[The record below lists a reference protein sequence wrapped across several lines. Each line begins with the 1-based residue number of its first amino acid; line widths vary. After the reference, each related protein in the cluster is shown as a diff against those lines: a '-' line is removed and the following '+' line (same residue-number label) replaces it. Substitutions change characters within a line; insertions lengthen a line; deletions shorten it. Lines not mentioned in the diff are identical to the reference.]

1 MKQFLERFLTKMKM
15 MDTGTRIILIT
26 FILLSLITAFLAYN
40 FVRNFTSSMTIL
52 NLPGAPVVDQS
63 QRGTNGG
70 SSVPQM
76 KLEQSTA
83 EPWNGV
89 SRVTILIIGVDYRDW
104 QKNDIPRSDTM
115 ILLTLDPVT
124 KTAGILSIPRD
135 LWVNIPNYGY
145 HKINEAYFLGES
157 NHLPGGG
164 PQLAS
169 ETIEQL
175 LGIPIN
181 YYAQV
186 DFSAFIKLIDI
197 IGGVPVTPTED
208 VQVQDWGT
216 EYKQTLKAGQVYT
229 LNGGLALS
237 YARDRYSGKEG
248 DIGRAKRQQ
257 QVIEAIR
264 YRLLENNRI
273 VSLIPKA
280 PEIYKELSAGIHT
293 NLSSFQEIFQL
304 AMLALQV
311 NLSNI
316 KKGVIDYN
324 MMIPAKSPTG
334 LDILIP
340 INDKIRE
347 LRDQIFSTGGSQA
360 PVASP
365 SANSTLVR
373 DEAARIVIRNGT
385 TVEGLAS
392 RTAQYFKDQGMNVIQ
407 VENINQNFSL
417 STIEIYN
424 SKPYSLKFIADLM
437 KVQATNIWNKFDPN
451 VGADIIVYLGND
463 WAKNNSLPQ

>member
-1 MKQFLERFLTKMKM
+1 MKQLFERFLTKIKM
-15 MDTGTRIILIT
+15 MDNGTRVILIA
-26 FILLSLITAFLAYN
+26 FILLSFITAFLAFN

-52 NLPGAPVVDQS
+52 NLPGAPVADLS
-63 QRGTNGG
+63 QAGSNGG
-70 SSVPQM
+70 TPATQM

-89 SRVTILIIGVDYRDW
+89 SRVTILIMGVDFRDW
-104 QKNDIPRSDTM
+104 QKKDIPRSDTM

-124 KTAGILSIPRD
+124 KTAGMLSVPRD

-164 PQLAS
+164 PQLAT
-169 ETIEQL
+169 ETIEQF

-197 IGGVPVTPTED
+197 IGGVPVIPIED

-216 EYKQTLKAGQVYT
+216 EYKQTLTAGKSYT
-229 LNGGLALS
+229 LGGGLALS

-248 DIGRAKRQQ
+248 DVGRAKRQQ
-257 QVIEAIR
+257 QVIEGIR
-264 YRLLENNRI
+264 IRLMQGDRLPN
-273 VSLIPKA
+273 LIASA
-280 PEIYKELSAGIHT
+280 PAIYKQLSSGIRT

-311 NLSNI
+311 NISNI

-340 INDKIRE
+340 ISDKIRE
-347 LRDQIFSTGGSQA
+347 MRDQVFSTGGSQA

-365 SANSTLVR
+365 AANSTLVR

-385 TVEGLAS
+385 TVEGLANQ
-392 RTAQYFKDQGMNVIQ
+392 TAQYLKDQGMNVVQ
-407 VENINQNFSL
+407 VENVNQKFSL
-417 STIEIYN
+417 TTIEIYN

-451 VGADIIVYLGND
+451 VGADIIVYLGSD
-463 WAKNNSLPQ
+463 WAKNNPLSQ

>member
-1 MKQFLERFLTKMKM
+1 MKQLFERFLTKIKM
-15 MDTGTRIILIT
+15 MDRTTRLILIA
-26 FILLSLITAFLAYN
+26 FLLLSFITAFLAFN

-63 QRGTNGG
+63 QAGTNGATPI
-70 SSVPQM
+70 PQT

-89 SRVTILIIGVDYRDW
+89 SRVTILIMGVDFRDW

-124 KTAGILSIPRD
+124 KTAGMLSVPRD

-145 HKINEAYFLGES
+145 RKINEAYFLGES

-169 ETIEQL
+169 ETIEQF

-197 IGGVPVTPTED
+197 IGGVPVKPTED
-208 VQVQDWGT
+208 VMVQDWGT
-216 EYKQTLKAGQVYT
+216 EYKQTLKANQWYT
-229 LNGGLALS
+229 LGGGLALS

-264 YRLLENNRI
+264 YRLLEADRLPN
-273 VSLIPKA
+273 LIANA
-280 PEIYKELSAGIHT
+280 PTIYKQLSAGIRT
-293 NLSSFQEIFQL
+293 NLSSFNEIFQL
-304 AMLALQV
+304 AMLALKV
-311 NLSNI
+311 DLGNV

-324 MMIPAKSPTG
+324 MMIPAKSPAG

-347 LRDQIFSTGGSQA
+347 LRDQVFSTGGSQA

-365 SANSTLVR
+365 AANSTLIK

-385 TVEGLAS
+385 KVEGLATK
-392 RTAQYFKDQGMNVIQ
+392 TAQYLKDQGMNIVQ
-407 VENINQNFSL
+407 VENVNQNFSL
-417 STIEIYN
+417 TTIEIYN
-424 SKPYSLKFIADLM
+424 SKPYSLKFLADLM
-437 KVQATNIWNKFDPN
+437 KVQATTIWNKFDPN
-451 VGADIIVYLGND
+451 VGADIIVYLGSD
-463 WAKNNSLPQ
+463 WAKNNSLP

>member
-1 MKQFLERFLTKMKM
+1 MKQIFGRFLTKIKL
-15 MDTGTRIILIT
+15 MDRATRAILIA
-26 FILLSLITAFLAYN
+26 FLILSVVTAFLAYN

-63 QRGTNGG
+63 QVNSSG
-70 SSVPQM
+70 STPVPQT

-89 SRVTILIIGVDYRDW
+89 SRVTILIMGLDFRDW
-104 QKNDIPRSDTM
+104 QKKEIPRSDTM
-115 ILLTLDPVT
+115 MLLTLDPVT
-124 KTAGILSIPRD
+124 KTAGILSVPRD

-145 HKINEAYFLGES
+145 HKINEAYFFGERD
-157 NHLPGGG
+157 HLPGGG

-186 DFSAFIKLIDI
+186 DFSAFMKLIDI
-197 IGGVPVTPTED
+197 IGGVPIIPTED
-208 VQVQDWGT
+208 VAVQDWGT
-216 EYKQTLKAGQVYT
+216 EYKQNLKAGQVYT
-229 LNGGLALS
+229 LGGGLALS
-237 YARDRYSGKEG
+237 YARDRYSGKES

-257 QVIEAIR
+257 QVITAIR
-264 YRLLENNRI
+264 YRLLQADRFP
-273 VSLIPKA
+273 SLIANA
-280 PEIYKELSAGIHT
+280 PAIYNQLSSGIRT
-293 NLSSFQEIFQL
+293 NLSSFQQIVQL

-311 NLSNI
+311 DLGNI
-316 KKGVIDYN
+316 KQGVIDYN
-324 MMIPAKSPTG
+324 MMIIAKTQAG
-334 LDILIP
+334 ADILIP
-340 INDKIRE
+340 INDKIRA
-347 LRDQIFSTGGSQA
+347 LRDEIFSTGGAQA

-365 SANSTLVR
+365 ASNSTLVR

-392 RTAQYFKDQGMNVIQ
+392 RTEQYLKGQGMNVVL
-407 VENINQNFSL
+407 VENVKQKYDI
-417 STIEIYN
+417 STIEIWN
-424 SKPYSLKFIADLM
+424 SKPYSLKYLADLM

-451 VGADIIVYLGND
+451 VGADIIIYLGND
-463 WAKNNSLPQ
+463 WARSNPLP

>member
-1 MKQFLERFLTKMKM
+1 MKSFFERFLTKFKL
-15 MDTGTRIILIT
+15 MDRVTRVILIL
-26 FILLSLITAFLAYN
+26 FILLSFITAFLAYN
-40 FVRNFTSSMTIL
+40 FVRNFTSSMTML

-63 QRGTNGG
+63 LAGPNGNAALA
-70 SSVPQM
+70 PAE
-76 KLEQSTA
+76 LEKSTA

-89 SRVTILIIGVDYRDW
+89 SRVTILIMGVDYRDW
-104 QKNDIPRSDTM
+104 EKKETPRSDTM

-124 KTAGILSIPRD
+124 KTAGMLSVPRD
-135 LWVNIPNYGY
+135 LWVNIPNFGF

-157 NHLPGGG
+157 NRLPGGG
-164 PQLAS
+164 PQLATD
-169 ETIEQL
+169 TIEQL
-175 LGIPIN
+175 LGVPIN
-181 YYAQV
+181 YYAQI
-186 DFSAFIKLIDI
+186 DFTAFIKLIDLLDGI
-197 IGGVPVTPTED
+197 PITPVED
-208 VQVQDWGT
+208 VVVQDWGS
-216 EYKQTLKAGQVYT
+216 EYKQTLKAGQLYS
-229 LNGGLALS
+229 LGGGLALS

-257 QVIEAIR
+257 EVIEAIR
-264 YRLLENNRI
+264 WRLLENNRI

-280 PEIYKELSAGIHT
+280 PEIYRQLSAGIRT
-293 NLSSFQEIFQL
+293 NLTSFQEIFQL

-311 NLSNI
+311 DLGNL

-347 LRDQIFSTGGSQA
+347 LRDTIFSTGGSQA

-365 SANSTLVR
+365 ASNSTLVR

-385 TVEGLAS
+385 TVEGLAN
-392 RTAQYFKDQGMNVIQ
+392 RTAQYLRDQGMNIVQ
-407 VENINQNFSL
+407 VENVNQNL
-417 STIEIYN
+417 SITTIEIYN

-451 VGADIIVYLGND
+451 IGADIIVYLGND
-463 WAKNNSLPQ
+463 WAKNNPIP

>member
-1 MKQFLERFLTKMKM
+1 MKPFFERFLTKFKL
-15 MDTGTRIILIT
+15 MDRVTRVILIV
-26 FILLSLITAFLAYN
+26 FILLSFVTAFLAYN
-40 FVRNFTSSMTIL
+40 FVRNFTSGMTIF
-52 NLPGAPVVDQS
+52 NLPGAPVMDQS
-63 QRGTNGG
+63 LAGSNGNAPLAQEG
-70 SSVPQM
+70 
-76 KLEQSTA
+76 LTQSTA

-89 SRVTILIIGVDYRDW
+89 SRVTILIMGVDYRDW
-104 QKNDIPRSDTM
+104 EKKETPRSDTM

-124 KTAGILSIPRD
+124 KTAGMLSVPRD

-145 HKINEAYFLGES
+145 HKINEAYYLGEA

-164 PQLAS
+164 PQLA
-169 ETIEQL
+169 TDTLEQL
-175 LGIPIN
+175 LGVPIN

-197 IGGVPVTPTED
+197 IDGIPVKPTED
-208 VQVQDWGT
+208 VVVQDWGS
-216 EYKQTLKAGQVYT
+216 EYKQTLKAGQWYT
-229 LNGGLALS
+229 LKGGLALS
-237 YARDRYSGKEG
+237 YARERYSGKEG

-257 QVIEAIR
+257 QVIEGLR

-280 PEIYKELSAGIHT
+280 PEIYKQLSAGIRT
-293 NLSSFQEIFQL
+293 NLTSFQEIFQL

-311 NLSNI
+311 DLGNI

-347 LRDQIFSTGGSQA
+347 LRDTIFSTGGSQA

-365 SANSTLVR
+365 AANSTLVK

-385 TVEGLAS
+385 TVEGLAN
-392 RTAQYFKDQGMNVIQ
+392 RTAQYLRDQGMNIVQ
-407 VENINQNFSL
+407 VENVNQNL
-417 STIEIYN
+417 SITTIEIYN
-424 SKPYSLKFIADLM
+424 SKPYSLKFIADLL
-437 KVQATNIWNKFDPN
+437 KVQATNIWNRFDPN
-451 VGADIIVYLGND
+451 ISADIIVYLGND
-463 WAKNNSLPQ
+463 WARNNTLP

>member
-1 MKQFLERFLTKMKM
+1 MKSFFERFLTKFKL
-15 MDTGTRIILIT
+15 MDQVTRVILIL
-26 FILLSLITAFLAYN
+26 FILLSFITAFLAYN
-40 FVRNFTSSMTIL
+40 FVRNFTSSMTML

-63 QRGTNGG
+63 LAGTNG
-70 SSVPQM
+70 SAALAPAE
-76 KLEQSTA
+76 LEKSTA

-89 SRVTILIIGVDYRDW
+89 SRVTILIMGVDYRDW
-104 QKNDIPRSDTM
+104 EKKETPRSDTM

-124 KTAGILSIPRD
+124 KTAGMLSVPRD

-145 HKINEAYFLGES
+145 HKINEAYYLGEA

-164 PQLAS
+164 PQLA
-169 ETIEQL
+169 TDTLEQL
-175 LGIPIN
+175 LGVPIN

-197 IGGVPVTPTED
+197 IDGIPVKPTED
-208 VQVQDWGT
+208 VVVQDWGS
-216 EYKQTLKAGQVYT
+216 EYKQTLKAGQWYT
-229 LNGGLALS
+229 LKGGLALS

-257 QVIEAIR
+257 QVIEGLR

-280 PEIYKELSAGIHT
+280 QEIYQQLSAGIRT
-293 NLSSFQEIFQL
+293 NLTSFQEIFQL

-311 NLSNI
+311 DLGNL

-324 MMIPAKSPTG
+324 MMIPAKSPAG

-347 LRDQIFSTGGSQA
+347 LRDTIFSTGGSQA

-365 SANSTLVR
+365 AANSTLVR

-385 TVEGLAS
+385 TVEGLAN
-392 RTAQYFKDQGMNVIQ
+392 RTAQYLRDQGMNIIQ
-407 VENINQNFSL
+407 MENVNQNL
-417 STIEIYN
+417 SITTIEIYN
-424 SKPYSLKFIADLM
+424 SKPYSLKSLADLM

-451 VGADIIVYLGND
+451 IGADIIVYLGND
-463 WAKNNSLPQ
+463 WARNNTLP

>member
-1 MKQFLERFLTKMKM
+1 
-15 MDTGTRIILIT
+15 MDRVTRVILIL
-26 FILLSLITAFLAYN
+26 FILLSFVTAFLAYN

-63 QRGTNGG
+63 MAGSNGTAPL
-70 SSVPQM
+70 PQADLG
-76 KLEQSTA
+76 KSTA

-89 SRVTILIIGVDYRDW
+89 SRVTLLIMGVDYRDW
-104 QKNDIPRSDTM
+104 EKKEIPRSDTM

-124 KTAGILSIPRD
+124 KTAGMLSIPRD

-169 ETIEQL
+169 DTVEQL
-175 LGIPIN
+175 LGVPIN
-181 YYAQV
+181 FFAQV

-197 IGGVPVTPTED
+197 IGGVPVIPTED

-280 PEIYKELSAGIHT
+280 PEIYRQLSAGIRT
-293 NLSSFQEIFQL
+293 NLTSFQEIFQL

-311 NLSNI
+311 DLGNLQ
-316 KKGVIDYN
+316 KGVIDYS

-334 LDILIP
+334 LDVLIP

-347 LRDQIFSTGGSQA
+347 LRDTIFSTGGSQA

-365 SANSTLVR
+365 AANSTLVR

-385 TVEGLAS
+385 TVEGLAN
-392 RTAQYFKDQGMNVIQ
+392 RTAQYLRDQGMNIVQ
-407 VENINQNFSL
+407 VENVNQNL
-417 STIEIYN
+417 SITTIEIYN
-424 SKPYSLKFIADLM
+424 SKPYSLKFLADLM
-437 KVQATNIWNKFDPN
+437 SVPATNIWNKFEPN
-451 VGADIIVYLGND
+451 IGADIIVYLGND
-463 WAKNNSLPQ
+463 WAKNNPLG

>member
-1 MKQFLERFLTKMKM
+1 MDRVTKA
-15 MDTGTRIILIT
+15 ILIL
-26 FILLSLITAFLAYN
+26 FILLSFITAFLAYN
-40 FVRNFTSSMTIL
+40 FVRNYTSSMTIL
-52 NLPGAPVVDQS
+52 NLPGAPVADQS
-63 QRGTNGG
+63 LAGPNG
-70 SSVPQM
+70 SAALAPAE
-76 KLEQSTA
+76 LEKSTA

-89 SRVTILIIGVDYRDW
+89 SRVTLLIMGVDYRDW
-104 QKNDIPRSDTM
+104 EKKETPRSDTM

-124 KTAGILSIPRD
+124 KTAGMLSVPRD
-135 LWVNIPNYGY
+135 LWVNIPNFGF

-157 NHLPGGG
+157 NRLPGGG
-164 PQLAS
+164 PQLA
-169 ETIEQL
+169 TDAIEQL
-175 LGIPIN
+175 LGVPVN

-186 DFSAFIKLIDI
+186 DFTAFIKLIDI
-197 IGGVPVTPTED
+197 IGGVPVIPTED

-216 EYKQTLKAGQVYT
+216 EYKQTLKAGKDYT

-280 PEIYKELSAGIHT
+280 PEIYRQLSAGIRT
-293 NLSSFQEIFQL
+293 NLTSFQEIIQL
-304 AMLALQV
+304 AMLGLQV
-311 NLSNI
+311 DLSNL
-316 KKGVIDYN
+316 KKGVIDYS
-324 MMIPAKSPTG
+324 MMIPAKSPAG

-347 LRDQIFSTGGSQA
+347 LRDTIFSTGGSQA

-365 SANSTLVR
+365 AANSTLVK

-385 TVEGLAS
+385 TVEGLAN
-392 RTAQYFKDQGMNVIQ
+392 RTAQYLREQGMNVVQ
-407 VENINQNFSL
+407 VENVNQNL
-417 STIEIYN
+417 SITTIEIYN
-424 SKPYSLKFIADLM
+424 SKPYSLKFMADLM

-451 VGADIIVYLGND
+451 IGADIIVYLGND
-463 WAKNNSLPQ
+463 WARSIPLP